1 MPSSA
6 LLSSDTGTLHAA
18 LILATFSASI
28 GLLGFLGKS
37 LVEFA
42 RAIIEERR
50 LYRTAVIRFYND
62 AKIWQRDF
70 RITYTESMFN
80 RLADMV
86 VEGPDDFKFAIPSS
100 DAEDYAEIMKF
111 IHRMDVEQ
119 ARLIRTFIIYSKLLT
134 SVSRILGSDMESF
147 DKQRKLR
154 ALASFRE
161 TAEFVLLLSDEVI
174 QRMERNLYLRPGKER
189 INALLARQ
197 SEFHDS
203 AERFAR
209 SHIERLLPQ
218 AAAAGD
224 QRSGGSGPDMV
235 DLREFMK
242 LAHKITSA
250 YRKFKPSG

>member
-6 LLSSDTGTLHAA
+6 ILASDTGTLYAA
-18 LILATFSASI
+18 LILATFTASI

-62 AKIWQRDF
+62 VKIWQRDF

-86 VEGPDDFKFAIPSS
+86 VEGPDDFKFATPSS
-100 DAEDYAEIMKF
+100 DAEDYVEIMKF

-119 ARLIRTFIIYSKLLT
+119 ARLIRTFIIYSELLT
-134 SVSRILGSDMESF
+134 SVSRILGSELERF
-147 DKQRKLR
+147 DKRRKLH
-154 ALASFRE
+154 ALANFRE

-174 QRMERNLYLRPGKER
+174 ERMERNLYLRLGNAR
-189 INALLARQ
+189 INALLAKQ
-197 SEFHDS
+197 SDFHES
-203 AERFAR
+203 AAKFAK
-209 SHIERLLPQ
+209 SHIDRLLPPG
-218 AAAAGD
+218 AATRD

-235 DLREFMK
+235 DLREFIK
-242 LAHKITSA
+242 LVHKITSA
-250 YRKFKPSG
+250 YRKFKP